1 MNIYSL
7 QKINQLV
14 KLNFVKN
21 IGFWLFHVL
30 NKKYLAIYLDPVL
43 SCNLRCLSCYF
54 SNDEIRKTLNG
65 TFKEEDLARIA
76 QAIFGRALR
85 LQIGCGAEPT
95 LYKHNPKIIQLGKE
109 YGIQH
114 VSLTTNANLL
124 TEEMIKSYLAAGLDE
139 MTISIHGVKKETY
152 EHLMNKASFS
162 KLLEV
167 LEIIA
172 REKKK
177 YPKFI
182 LRLNYTINN
191 QNVNELKELFDV
203 YGKYDMNILQLR
215 ALRNIGGEI
224 KSVDTDINFNKMMQE
239 AVQLL
244 KKQCKEN
251 AVTFINHKE
260 FVANEDE
267 VEDKYMESPS
277 YCYISAKSFWEDDF
291 NWREETFNEYSKRTN
306 YSSKLF
312 KRIFNKQLKLT
323 TAQSI

>member
-1 MNIYSL
+1 MNVYSL
-7 QKINQLV
+7 QKINQIV
-14 KLNFVKN
+14 KVKFIKN

-95 LYKHNPKIIQLGKE
+95 LYKHNPTIIQLGKK

-224 KSVDTDINFNKMMQE
+224 KSVDTDINFNKLMQE

-251 AVTFINHKE
+251 GVAFINHKE

-277 YCYISAKSFWEDDF
+277 YCYISPKSFWEDDF

-306 YSSKLF
+306 YAGKLF
-312 KRIFNKQLKLT
+312 KRIFNKQLKP
-323 TAQSI
+323 TAAQLI

>member
-7 QKINQLV
+7 QKINQIV
-14 KLNFVKN
+14 KFNFVKN

-54 SNDEIRKTLNG
+54 SNDEIRKDLKG
-65 TFKEEDLARIA
+65 AFKEEELERVS
-76 QAIFGRALR
+76 QAIFARALR

-95 LYKHNPKIIQLGKE
+95 LFKHNPKIIQLGKE
-109 YGIQH
+109 CGIQH

-152 EHLMNKASFS
+152 EYLMNKASFE

-172 REKKK
+172 REKQK

-191 QNVNELKELFDV
+191 HNVNELKELFDV
-203 YGKYDMNILQLR
+203 YGKFDMNILQLR

-224 KSVDTDINFNKMMQE
+224 RSVDTDLNFNKTIQE
-239 AVQLL
+239 AVLLL
-244 KKQCKEN
+244 KAQCKKN
-251 AVTFINHKE
+251 GVTFIKHKE
-260 FVANEDE
+260 FLAHDDE
-267 VEDKYMESPS
+267 VEDKYMESAS
-277 YCYISAKSFWEDDF
+277 YCYISPKSFWEDDF
-291 NWREETFNEYSKRTN
+291 KWREETFNEYSERTN
-306 YSSKLF
+306 YSLKLF
-312 KRIFNKQLKLT
+312 KRIFKNRM
-323 TAQSI
+323 I

>member
-7 QKINQLV
+7 QKINQIV
-14 KLNFVKN
+14 KFNFVKN

-54 SNDEIRKTLNG
+54 SNDEIRKDLKG
-65 TFKEEDLARIA
+65 AFKEEELERVS
-76 QAIFGRALR
+76 QAIFARALR

-95 LYKHNPKIIQLGKE
+95 LFKHNPKIIQLGKE
-109 YGIQH
+109 CGIQH

-152 EHLMNKASFS
+152 EYLMNKASFE

-172 REKKK
+172 REKQK

-191 QNVNELKELFDV
+191 HNVNELKELFDV
-203 YGKYDMNILQLR
+203 YGKFDMNILQLR

-224 KSVDTDINFNKMMQE
+224 RSVDTDLNFNKTIQE

-244 KKQCKEN
+244 KTQCKKN
-251 AVTFINHKE
+251 GVTFIKHKE
-260 FVANEDE
+260 FLAHDDE
-267 VEDKYMESPS
+267 VEDKYMESAS
-277 YCYISAKSFWEDDF
+277 YCYISPKSFWEDDF
-291 NWREETFNEYSKRTN
+291 KWREETFNEYSERTN
-306 YSSKLF
+306 YSLKLF
-312 KRIFNKQLKLT
+312 KRIFKNRM
-323 TAQSI
+323 I

>member
-1 MNIYSL
+1 MNVYSL
-7 QKINQLV
+7 QKINQIV
-14 KLNFVKN
+14 KVKFIKN

-95 LYKHNPKIIQLGKE
+95 LYKHNPTIIQLGKK

-224 KSVDTDINFNKMMQE
+224 KSVDTDINFNKLMQE

-251 AVTFINHKE
+251 GVTFINHKE

-277 YCYISAKSFWEDDF
+277 YCYISPKSFWEDDF

-306 YSSKLF
+306 YAGKLF
-312 KRIFNKQLKLT
+312 KRIFNKQLKP
-323 TAQSI
+323 TAAQLI